1 MKIYLQ
7 GGNIK
12 KRKGFLSIILAL
24 TIPSSAFAFTVN
36 AVTGASGETV
46 YVRTTGSNPTCY
58 MWTTSGGTTTNNG
71 TWHGVTM
78 TKVEDNIYSVRLF
91 VYPIFIDKYSYVW

>member
-71 TWHGVTM
+71 AWPGVTM
-78 TKVEDNIYSVRLF
+78 TKVEDNIYSVHLF